1 MHCHDVQPSHCGT
14 RIGSTRAAT
23 DHRRCCAVSTIT
35 AQRDRTPRRHAPTL
49 LPQQSDTRDCAPMT
63 AGPQNRIT
71 PRQSRHRS
79 QERAERTRELVIEE
93 TIRCIREEGFAAAST
108 RHIIERA
115 GVSTGVVQ
123 YHFGDRDGLLTAVVD
138 HAITSLVSSVND
150 LADEVEGI
158 AETDE
163 RMIALADAAW
173 KTFLNPASMTA
184 MEILIATRSL
194 RSTLGIEQ
202 LAKLQPGLQRI
213 AQLIGARSPHASAI
227 ADLLW
232 AAPVGLM
239 VGQMVTEVPL
249 PTEPQRQAMAKMMS
263 DHLRAAQHDSAP
275 QRRRASRRR

>member
-1 MHCHDVQPSHCGT
+1 
-14 RIGSTRAAT
+14 
-23 DHRRCCAVSTIT
+23 
-35 AQRDRTPRRHAPTL
+35 
-49 LPQQSDTRDCAPMT
+49 MT

-71 PRQSRHRS
+71 PRQSRQRS

-158 AETDE
+158 VDTDE
-163 RMIALADAAW
+163 RMKALADAAW
-173 KTFLNPASMTA
+173 NTFLNPASMTA

-202 LAKLQPGLQRI
+202 LAKLQPGIQRI
-213 AQLIGARSPHASAI
+213 AQLIGTPSPHATAI

-249 PTEPQRQAMAKMMS
+249 PTEPQRQAMAQLMS
-263 DHLRAAQHDSAP
+263 DHLRAAQKNDG
-275 QRRRASRRR
+275 ASRRSRTGRRR